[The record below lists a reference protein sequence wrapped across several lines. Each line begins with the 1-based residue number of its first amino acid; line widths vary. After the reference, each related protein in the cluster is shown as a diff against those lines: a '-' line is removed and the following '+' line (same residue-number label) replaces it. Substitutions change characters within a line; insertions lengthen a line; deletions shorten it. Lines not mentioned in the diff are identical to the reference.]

1 MITHAPSR
9 LELQA
14 LSVLWQHGSAT
25 VREVR
30 EDMPDGRERAYTT
43 VLTVL
48 QNLQRKR
55 LVRLVGGVRGMGGAT
70 RAHLYM
76 AARSRSQILRPM
88 LRELITN
95 VFRGS
100 PAGLIEHV
108 LTEVGLTPAEK
119 DVVSVCWR
127 RLTSAVGQTGGTA
140 NEQNKNKDQVNTKM
154 LAAKKAAK
162 KAVKKAGKKKAK
174 KKSARA
180 AKPKSVKRATK
191 RRAAKKAAK
200 KAVKKAPKKKGKAK
214 KR

>member
-1 MITHAPSR
+1 MITNAPSS

-14 LSVLWQHGSAT
+14 LAVLWQLGPAT

-30 EDMPDGRERAYTT
+30 EDLPDGRERAYTT

-48 QNLQRKR
+48 QNLQRKG
-55 LVRLVGGVRGMGGAT
+55 LVRLARGSRHLPRAT

-76 AARSRSQILRPM
+76 AARSRREILRPF

-95 VFRGS
+95 VFLGS

-127 RLTSAVGQTGGTA
+127 RLTSAIRQPGGTA
-140 NEQNKNKDQVNTKM
+140 NQQNKNTDQVNTKM

-162 KAVKKAGKKKAK
+162 KAVKKAPAKKAAGK
-174 KKSARA
+174 KKSAKA
-180 AKPKSVKRATK
+180 SKPKAVKKA
-191 RRAAKKAAK
+191 RAAKKAAK
-200 KAVKKAPKKKGKAK
+200 KAVKKAPAKKAAKKKK
-214 KR
+214 

>member
-1 MITHAPSR
+1 MITNAPSN

-14 LSVLWQHGSAT
+14 LAVLWQLGPAT

-30 EDMPDGRERAYTT
+30 EDLPDGRERAYTT

-48 QNLQRKR
+48 QNLQRKG
-55 LVRLVGGVRGMGGAT
+55 LVRLARTSRHLPSAT

-76 AARSRSQILRPM
+76 AARSRREILRPL
-88 LRELITN
+88 LRGLITN

-108 LTEVGLTPAEK
+108 LTEVGLTRAEK

-127 RLTSAVGQTGGTA
+127 RLTSVIRRPGGTA
-140 NEQNKNKDQVNTKM
+140 NQQNKTTDQVNTKM

-162 KAVKKAGKKKAK
+162 KAVKKAPAKGK
-174 KKSARA
+174 KKSAKA
-180 AKPKSVKRATK
+180 AKPKAVKKA
-191 RRAAKKAAK
+191 RAAKKAAK
-200 KAVKKAPKKKGKAK
+200 KAVKKAPAKKAAKKKK
-214 KR
+214 

>member
-1 MITHAPSR
+1 MITQAPSS

-14 LSVLWQHGSAT
+14 LAVLWQLGPAT

-30 EDMPDGRERAYTT
+30 EDLPDGRERAYTT

-48 QNLQRKR
+48 QNLQRKG
-55 LVRLVGGVRGMGGAT
+55 LVRLARASRDLPRAT

-76 AARSRSQILRPM
+76 AAQSRREILRPF

-95 VFRGS
+95 VFLGS

-127 RLTSAVGQTGGTA
+127 RLTSVIRRPDGTA
-140 NEQNKNKDQVNTKM
+140 NKQNKNTNQVNTKM

-162 KAVKKAGKKKAK
+162 KAVKKAPAKGK
-174 KKSARA
+174 KKSAKA
-180 AKPKSVKRATK
+180 AKPKAVKKA
-191 RRAAKKAAK
+191 RAAKKAAK
-200 KAVKKAPKKKGKAK
+200 KAVKKAPAKKAAKKKK
-214 KR
+214 